1 MIQVPFP
8 KPPTVS
14 CILQHL
20 TRKNTDIRENKNHC
34 SAIFRHPDGPFVY
47 WLNSSPTQKSNLHTF
62 CVHLVF
68 WACLPDVLTR
78 AHLAQDPSTRHGA
91 RNAHQWLRWN
101 RHWYVPDMA
110 SLVEISLAKVT
121 QAKKKAEMGVTKAT
135 FSRRQLESKP
145 LAQLLVRLLSPST
158 RPLPRTYGSSRWM
171 GNAPGKILLPYSD
184 MNESKTRPLV
194 QLLACWTSR
203 RGKTN
208 ERTQSM
214 GLCQE
219 PMALAVS
226 VWKQHES
233 SIKA

>member
-1 MIQVPFP
+1 MTTTDIVKGFRISSDPTGRSEMKHPSRHTALQKTKRRTVFMIQVPFP

-91 RNAHQWLRWN
+91 RNAHQWLR
-101 RHWYVPDMA
+101 
-110 SLVEISLAKVT
+110 
-121 QAKKKAEMGVTKAT
+121 
-135 FSRRQLESKP
+135 
-145 LAQLLVRLLSPST
+145 
-158 RPLPRTYGSSRWM
+158 
-171 GNAPGKILLPYSD
+171 
-184 MNESKTRPLV
+184 
-194 QLLACWTSR
+194 
-203 RGKTN
+203 
-208 ERTQSM
+208 
-214 GLCQE
+214 
-219 PMALAVS
+219 
-226 VWKQHES
+226 
-233 SIKA
+233 